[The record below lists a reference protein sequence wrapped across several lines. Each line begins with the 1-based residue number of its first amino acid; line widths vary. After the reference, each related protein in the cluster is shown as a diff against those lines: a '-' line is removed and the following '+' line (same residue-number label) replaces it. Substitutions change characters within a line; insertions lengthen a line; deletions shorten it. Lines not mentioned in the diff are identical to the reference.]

1 MFKDEL
7 KKELKQNY
15 DSIKTINKEIINIK
29 VAIHNLE
36 KLGVNT
42 NEFDK
47 LLDNLGIDFK
57 KLKDFNN
64 NFTKKLLK

>member
-57 KLKDFNN
+57 KLKDFNDD
-64 NFTKKLLK
+64 FTKKLLK

>member
-15 DSIKTINKEIINIK
+15 DSINIISKEIINIK

-42 NEFDK
+42 NEFYDK
-47 LLDNLGIDFK
+47 LDDLGIDFK
-57 KLKDFNN
+57 KLKDFNDD
-64 NFTKKLLK
+64 FTKKLLK